1 MMILILFVKS
11 TCFFRIQLEQHINIL
26 LKSMDNMI
34 LENKE
39 VQRLLEFP
47 INMYDAYKDIDQQ
60 KLDSKHKVSI
70 VSEYMMMAYII

>member
-1 MMILILFVKS
+1 M
-11 TCFFRIQLEQHINIL
+11 E
-26 LKSMDNMI
+26 NMI
-34 LENKE
+34 LENME

-70 VSEYMMMAYII
+70 VSEYMMMDYII